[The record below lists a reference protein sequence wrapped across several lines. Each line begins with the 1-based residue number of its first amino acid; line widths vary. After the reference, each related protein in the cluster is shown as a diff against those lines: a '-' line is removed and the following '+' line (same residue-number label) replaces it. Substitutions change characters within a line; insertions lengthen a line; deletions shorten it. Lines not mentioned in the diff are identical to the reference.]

1 MARYPAYEEYVKNG
15 KFREGIA
22 RCDQLLS
29 KNPKDVSL
37 LITKLQLLCTSQPS
51 SPEGSQILDQLV
63 ATQPAIQDL
72 NELVS
77 IEIAVIDTFKNTYPQ
92 PLTAGPTIAK
102 LFENAFKANTNV
114 NYRSELLTVRFQ
126 RAIYDNRIQDVQQT
140 LIQLK
145 QFQPKNRAIYM
156 AHAAYTQLL
165 SKTKDDLQS
174 KLALGLARKAVS
186 ENFDA
191 DPKLDCRVAGQI
203 FAMQRSEK
211 DLDNIRDRQAF
222 RESKQVYE
230 ALQLHRQSTD
240 VPGQKSITPDA
251 EKQSP
256 REWLEAT
263 SESLKSH
270 FRKIIDE
277 DAAVPVLNAFVV
289 DAIQLFHTATTK
301 LALGHRK
308 RAAAD
313 PCFLAVSGLVKL
325 YADSENPAYLLQ
337 SIFLIEQLLAFEP
350 DVHEARLIL
359 IYLYMRIGLGSEAMR
374 LFDSLS
380 IKEVQF
386 DTVGHTLFTRL
397 STTHPFRTQLPSG
410 DFFDPHERTNK
421 ALQVSPRHENK
432 LFETEVAVLEHN
444 QTGMIFELNGLREE
458 IRHSFMR
465 RVTLLEHRRIARL
478 SGKGYGKGTSEIGP
492 RALDAWTD
500 LKDNRD
506 FNAAFDF
513 GYSVERALYA
523 VSSESISRSAN
534 AFPKQT
540 WLLSSLAADQAW
552 SLASKQIPLISDSD
566 INKLV
571 AALTTALESQSELT
585 HIETL
590 SAYLILSILP
600 ILSAL
605 KSNNPQLPSS
615 ESLQMVN
622 TQLQRLN
629 IETLCS
635 GPSPTL
641 AQDLQA
647 HYTYLDTLFILLQ
660 TCKLAAETPSL
671 FTEELKAIRD
681 AAMKGVRSLQEHATG
696 VAASFN
702 GEANFDFEELVD
714 WAEDNEVQKLLT
726 ELLGKEKLGVLAG
739 KLRESA
745 REGWMGVVKVVLP
758 GTSRS

>member
-1 MARYPAYEEYVKNG
+1 MARYPTYEEYAKNG
-15 KFREGIA
+15 KFKEGIA

-51 SPEGSQILDQLV
+51 SPEGPRILDQLT

-102 LFENAFKANTNV
+102 IWENAFKANTNV
-114 NYRSELLTVRFQ
+114 TYRSELLTVRYQ

-145 QFQPKNRAIYM
+145 QFQPQNRAIYM

-165 SKTKDDLQS
+165 SKGKDDLQS

-186 ENFDA
+186 EKFDA

-203 FAMQRSEK
+203 FAIQGSEK
-211 DLDNIRDRQAF
+211 DLDSIRDRQAF
-222 RESKQVYE
+222 GESKQVYE
-230 ALQLHRQSTD
+230 ALQLHRQSID
-240 VPGQKSITPDA
+240 ASAAKQAPPNA
-251 EKQSP
+251 EKQGS

-263 SESLKSH
+263 SESLKSQLK
-270 FRKIIDE
+270 KIIDE
-277 DAAVPVLNAFVV
+277 DTAASVLSAFVI
-289 DAIQLFHTATTK
+289 DAIRLFHTATTK
-301 LALGHRK
+301 LDLGHRK

-325 YADSENPAYLLQ
+325 YADSDDQTYLLQ
-337 SIFLIEQLLAFEP
+337 AIFLAEQLLTFEP
-350 DVHEARLIL
+350 HVHEARLIL
-359 IYLYMRIGLGSEAMR
+359 VYLYMRLGLGSEAMR

-386 DTVGHTLFTRL
+386 DTVGHTLFTRI

-410 DFFDPHERTNK
+410 DFFEPHERTNK
-421 ALQVSPRHENK
+421 ALQVPPRHENK
-432 LFETEVAVLEHN
+432 LFETEAAVLEHN

-465 RVTLLEHRRIARL
+465 RVTLLEHRRTARS

-492 RALDAWTD
+492 RVLDAWTS
-500 LKDNRD
+500 LRDNRD

-523 VSSESISRSAN
+523 TSPGNIE

-540 WLLSSLAADQAW
+540 WLLYNLAADQAW
-552 SLASKQIPLISDSD
+552 SLASKQIPLLLDAD
-566 INKLV
+566 TTKLIDT
-571 AALTTALESQSELT
+571 LRTALESQSELT
-585 HIETL
+585 PAETL

-600 ILSAL
+600 VLATLKSSDSQPPSSEAL
-605 KSNNPQLPSS
+605 KSI
-615 ESLQMVN
+615 N

-635 GPSPTL
+635 TASPL
-641 AQDLQA
+641 AQNLQA
-647 HYTYLDTLFILLQ
+647 HYTYLDALLILLQ

-671 FTEELKAIRD
+671 FTDEFKAIRD
-681 AAMKGVRSLQEHATG
+681 AAMKGVRALQEHATE
-696 VAASFN
+696 VAASCGGKSNVGFEGLIN
-702 GEANFDFEELVD
+702 GG
-714 WAEDNEVQKLLT
+714 DNEVQKVLV
-726 ELLGKEKLGVLAG
+726 ELFGKEELVSLAV

-745 REGWMGVVKVVLP
+745 REGWMGVAKVVLP
-758 GTSRS
+758 GASRS